1 MFVINDKVVYPGHGV
16 AFIAHIITQDIA
28 GSLTRCYELKFLNK
42 DMKILVPVH
51 NALAI
56 GIRPLSTQQYVSD
69 ALKILA
75 EPARRLSKYE
85 FTASS
90 WTRRYKKCLDEMRTG
105 DIKKISEIYRDL
117 TFIQTQK
124 ELSFGE
130 KNLLLQTENLLVEE
144 ISLVRQLPQDKAIEQ
159 LRSLCLF
166 KAKSLKIKQL

>member
-1 MFVINDKVVYPGHGV
+1 MFAVNDKVVYPGHGV
-16 AFIAHIITQDIA
+16 AIIVNVVLQNIA
-28 GSLTRCYELKFLNK
+28 GTLTRCYELKFLNK

-51 NALAI
+51 NAIAV
-56 GIRPLSTQQYVSD
+56 GIRPLSTQQYVAD

-144 ISLVRQLPQDKAIEQ
+144 ISLVRQLPQDKAVEQ
-159 LRSLCLF
+159 LRSMCVF
-166 KAKSLKIKQL
+166 KTKGLKPKEL